1 MSVRNDP
8 RRRDIAAYPFTV
20 AVPVRFGDMD
30 IFRHVNNVAIARF
43 YEEGRLRFMASLRAE
58 DEAFANTAFR
68 LIVAHVGIDYLG
80 EGGYPEDI
88 TVGVAVASLGNTSF
102 RYAQALFQKGACIG
116 LAEVVLAHLADGK
129 PAPLPDSV
137 RAALERYLLRA

>member
-1 MSVRNDP
+1 VSVRNDP
-8 RRRDIAAYPFTV
+8 RRRELAAYPFSV

-58 DEAFANTAFR
+58 DEVFANTAFR

-80 EGGYPEDI
+80 EAGYPEDI

-102 RYAQALFQKGACIG
+102 RYAEALFQQGRCIG
-116 LAEVVLAHLADGK
+116 LAEVVLTHLESGK
-129 PAPLPDSV
+129 PTALPETV
-137 RAALERYLLRA
+137 RAALGRYLLRA